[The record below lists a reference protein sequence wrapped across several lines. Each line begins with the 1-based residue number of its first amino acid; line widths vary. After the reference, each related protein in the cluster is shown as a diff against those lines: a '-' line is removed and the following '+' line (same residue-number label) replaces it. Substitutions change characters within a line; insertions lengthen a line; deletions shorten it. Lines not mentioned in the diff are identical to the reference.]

1 MRATEE
7 NKADNSSET
16 LTFFTPSYRLDV
28 ERFML
33 LHKSIKRFYQ
43 GNAQHIVIVPKEDVP
58 VFKKISGDEN
68 IEILVQNDFVASIY

>member
-58 VFKKISGDEN
+58 VFKKISVNES